1 MNVLKR
7 GVQRFFGRE
16 HVQSQASLKQDLKPE
31 MSMPLTPELVGSMV
45 KGVLSTRPDELDCDE
60 CFIQL
65 DIFAET
71 YLVGKN
77 ASDALPLVQE
87 HLNRCK
93 DCREEFEAL
102 LLALQYQ

>member
-1 MNVLKR
+1 MNGWKKQ
-7 GVQRFFGRE
+7 VQRLFGRE
-16 HVQSQASLKQDLKPE
+16 RTQDQSGLQQAPKLDA
-31 MSMPLTPELVGSMV
+31 SMPLTPQLVGSMV
-45 KGVLSTRPDELDCDE
+45 KGILSTRPDELDCDE
-60 CFIQL
+60 CFMEL

-77 ASDALPLVQE
+77 AAEALPLVQD

-102 LLALQYQ
+102 LLALESQ